1 MMKSFQLEFCKS
13 LLFDRRRSLYML
25 LLRCCDD
32 DNGDDDDSDDVDDG
46 NDGNDGDDGRTVV
59 SNHCQHHH
67 LHILADWS
75 NLLSLLSSQK
85 TLERRPWCTVV
96 VVS

>member
-1 MMKSFQLEFCKS
+1 
-13 LLFDRRRSLYML
+13 ML

-46 NDGNDGDDGRTVV
+46 NDGNDGDDGRTIV

-67 LHILADWS
+67 LHIPAD
-75 NLLSLLSSQK
+75 
-85 TLERRPWCTVV
+85 
-96 VVS
+96 